1 MKKLYILAGPN
12 GAGKT
17 TTAQTLLPYELKCR
31 EFVNA
36 DEIARGLSPF
46 NPENQ
51 AMQAGRLMLQRIDRL
66 IAQGEDLAFET
77 TLATKHFASTV
88 AAAQR
93 QGYQVRLIFLYLES
107 VALAKERVA
116 RRVREGGH
124 NIPSDVIA
132 RRYHRGLSNLF
143 GNYLPIVDEWEIY
156 NHSSVRP
163 SLIANGDKINVKI
176 EQPDLYQKM
185 QSS

>member
-66 IAQGEDLAFET
+66 IDQGEDLAFET
-77 TLATKHFASTV
+77 TLATKHFASTILH
-88 AAAQR
+88 AKTKN
-93 QGYQVRLIFLYLES
+93 YQVRLIFLYLDS
-107 VALAKERVA
+107 VALAQERVA

-124 NIPSDVIA
+124 NIPSAVIE
-132 RRYHRGLSNLF
+132 RRYDRGLANLF
-143 GNYLPIVDEWEIY
+143 EIYIPIVNAWEIY
-156 NHSSVRP
+156 NHSSVMP
-163 SLIANGDKINVKI
+163 SLIARGADGIIKID
-176 EQPDLYQKM
+176 QPKLYETM